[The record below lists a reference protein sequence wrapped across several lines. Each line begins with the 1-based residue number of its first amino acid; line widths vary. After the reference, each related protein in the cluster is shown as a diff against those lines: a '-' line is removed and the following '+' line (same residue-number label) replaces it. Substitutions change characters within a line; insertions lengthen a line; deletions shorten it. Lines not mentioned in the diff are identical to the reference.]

1 MINRKKQK
9 KIIIGILL
17 SIFIIISYTVVCIVQ
32 VNHKRNREESVN
44 KEEEIL
50 LSEAK
55 KEEIEQFAN
64 KVVDQ
69 YPIEGHAMVVIESE
83 LISHDQYKRY
93 LIEVNTVA
101 ISQGHSTDLYTYYV
115 VIQENQEDQFY
126 VLPFG
131 VEVIK
136 GNEDHLKREIMISMM
151 KVVNGWGNSSEEF
164 EDRWSKA
171 LLIPKNRAQIIKNK
185 GENNEIDLNKIYY
198 TQAVLKYM
206 NDYLSAY
213 KEAVESSDFN
223 YIKPFL
229 IEDERYS
236 KRQYQELEKLKEQN
250 ITREVINSLVIG
262 ITLADN
268 NQECLVITQV
278 DMNTYLSDGMVRSS
292 QRVTH
297 KVGMRNRE
305 VQILDVLEIESK
317 K

>member
-1 MINRKKQK
+1 MTNRKKQK

-17 SIFIIISYTVVCIVQ
+17 SIFIITLYIILCIVQ
-32 VNHKRNREESVN
+32 VNQKRNIEERVN
-44 KEEEIL
+44 KDEEIL

-55 KEEIEQFAN
+55 LEEIEQFAN

-69 YPIEGHAMVVIESE
+69 YPIEGHAMVVIESK

-93 LIEVNTVA
+93 LVEVNAVA

-115 VIQENQEDQFY
+115 VIQEDKEDQFY

-131 VEVIK
+131 VEIIK
-136 GNEDHLKREIMISMM
+136 GDEDHLKREIMISMM

-171 LLIPKNRAQIIKNK
+171 LLIPRNRAQIIKNK
-185 GENNEIDLNKIYY
+185 GNDNEVDLSKIYY
-198 TQAVLKYM
+198 TQGVLKYM
-206 NDYLSAY
+206 NDYLLAY

-229 IEDERYS
+229 VEDEKYS
-236 KRQYQELEKLKEQN
+236 KRQYQELEDLKEKN
-250 ITREVINSLVIG
+250 ITREVINSQVVG

-268 NQECLVITQV
+268 NKECLVITQV
-278 DMNTYLSDGMVRSS
+278 DINTYMPDGMVRSS
-292 QRVTH
+292 NRVTH
-297 KVGMRNRE
+297 RVGLINEE
-305 VQILDVLEIESK
+305 VKILDVLEIKSK